1 MSEAHCCTSCPVC
14 LVRDSPLQEFANPQ
28 PMIAGD
34 VLRSDLRFLRLQI
47 ALGRSF
53 AVQCIKEFAWLFTVQ
68 IVLFYIVRG
77 MLPLFA
83 DASA

>member
-1 MSEAHCCTSCPVC
+1 
-14 LVRDSPLQEFANPQ
+14 
-28 PMIAGD
+28 MIAGD

-77 MLPLFA
+77 VLPLCA
-83 DASA
+83 DATA